1 MKPFIF
7 LLAAAF
13 LLATSCSRPKEL
25 VYKDTRNFRV
35 HKVGFQNTTLV
46 MDLRYYNPNNFGMQL
61 KDGDID
67 VFLNSSYVGKGHL
80 DERTAVPARDTFL
93 IPVSVDVDMS
103 RLFSNALTLLSQK
116 DVDVKLE
123 GTVKVGKGGV
133 FVRVPVRYV
142 GKQRIDIK

>member
-1 MKPFIF
+1 MKP
-7 LLAAAF
+7 LAF
-13 LLATSCSRPKEL
+13 LLALSLMILSCSRPKEL

-46 MDLRYYNPNNFGMQL
+46 MDLRYYNPNSFGMQL
-61 KDGDID
+61 KDGDVD
-67 VFLNSSYVGKGHL
+67 VYLNSSYLGKGRL
-80 DERTAVPARDTFL
+80 DERTAVPPRDTFL

-103 RLFSNALTLLSQK
+103 RLFSNALTLLTQK

-133 FVRVPVRYV
+133 FMRLPIRYI
-142 GKQRIDIK
+142 GKQRIEIK